1 MNITAGSSLKIIK
14 TDSVWEKLR
23 AAALEASVQ
32 EPSIA
37 SLLHA
42 TILNHK
48 DLSQALAY
56 QLAQKLGGADFNSMQ
71 LREICAEAYRN
82 DPNLVE
88 RAEIDI
94 EAVMDRDPA
103 CISYLQPF
111 LYFKGYQALQAYR
124 VAHFLW
130 KNNRKLL
137 AFHLQ
142 SRISELFQV
151 DIHPAAI
158 IGHGVFIDH
167 ATGIV
172 IGETAVIGNSVS
184 ILHNVTL
191 GGTGKQGGDR
201 HPKIH
206 DGVLI
211 GAGAKVLGNIHI
223 GENARIAAGS
233 LVLKPV
239 NPGCTVAGIPAKTVG
254 CTMKDC
260 CAKTMDQ
267 VFDMDIASFDPG
279 L

>member
-1 MNITAGSSLKIIK
+1 MNKAVNSSLKIIEA
-14 TDSVWEKLR
+14 DSVWEKLR
-23 AAALEASVQ
+23 AAATQASNQ

-48 DLSQALAY
+48 DMSQALAY

-82 DPNLVE
+82 NPRLVE

-103 CISYLQPF
+103 SISYLQPF

-130 KNNRKLL
+130 QNNRKLL

-151 DIHPAAI
+151 DIHPAAK
-158 IGHGVFIDH
+158 IGHGVLIDH

-172 IGETAVIGNSVS
+172 IGETAIVGNNVS

-201 HPKIH
+201 HPKIG

-211 GAGAKVLGNIHI
+211 GAGAKVLGNILI

-239 NPGCTVAGIPAKTVG
+239 KSGCTVAGIPAKTVG
-254 CTMKDC
+254 CAQENC
-260 CAKTMDQ
+260 CAEMNQ
-267 VFDMDIASFDPG
+267 VFDFDIASFDPG